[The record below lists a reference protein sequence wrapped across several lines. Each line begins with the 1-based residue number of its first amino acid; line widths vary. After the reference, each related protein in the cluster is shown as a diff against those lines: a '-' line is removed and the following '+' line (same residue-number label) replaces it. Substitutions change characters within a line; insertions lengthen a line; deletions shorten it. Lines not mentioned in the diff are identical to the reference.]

1 MSNAKEKNEVAT
13 SAIVRLSVN
22 LAADA
27 MDALRWLAS
36 RRGLSLTETIRRAI
50 SVLKFI
56 EDELDKGNTLA
67 IVETDSDGKQRVR
80 EILLVG

>member
-1 MSNAKEKNEVAT
+1 MSNTKEKNDVAT

-27 MDALRWLAS
+27 MDALRWLAG

-67 IVETDSDGKQRVR
+67 IVETDREGKQRVR